1 LSLVNNTVAVRG
13 NNSTMLLAQVPFFAS
28 LGERDLRALAE
39 TCRGRSF
46 EPGEV
51 LFEEGEEGSALY
63 LLRAGQVKI
72 VREAP
77 QGESVILHIYGP
89 GECLGEMA
97 LVDGQPRSATAV
109 ALEHVEALL
118 LYREEFLALLERR
131 PAVARA
137 VMSALVGLVRRL
149 NEQLQDAIFLD
160 VPARMAK
167 KLLELADEH
176 GQPTPQ
182 GIRLTLRLTQGE
194 LAQMVGAARPTVN
207 KQLQCFQKRGS
218 LTVDL
223 DGITL
228 LRPEELQKRI
238 Y

>member
-1 LSLVNNTVAVRG
+1 
-13 NNSTMLLAQVPFFAS
+13 

-39 TCRGRSF
+39 TCRGRAYAA
-46 EPGEV
+46 GEV
-51 LFEEGEEGSALY
+51 LFEEGEAGSALY
-63 LLRAGQVKI
+63 LLRSGQVKI
-72 VREAP
+72 VRETPSA
-77 QGESVILHIYGP
+77 ETILLHVFGP

-97 LVDGQPRSATAV
+97 LLDDKPRSATAV
-109 ALEHVEALL
+109 ALEPVEALL
-118 LYREEFLALLERR
+118 IYREEFLALLERR

-137 VMSALVGLVRRL
+137 VMSFLADLVRRL

-160 VPARMAK
+160 VPARVAK

-176 GQPTPQ
+176 GQSTPQ

-207 KQLQCFQKRGS
+207 RQLQRFQKRGS
-218 LTVDL
+218 LSVDL
-223 DGITL
+223 EGITL
-228 LRPEELQKRI
+228 HRPEELQKRI